1 MKLSNIL
8 KVFKRDIKA
17 IIKNPIALLIIGGI
31 CFIPSLYAWVNIAA
45 CWNTYEN
52 TSTVPIAVVNNDK
65 GASLDDKELNIGD
78 EVIDELKNN
87 HAIGWKFVDTKQAE
101 KGLLDGSYYATIE
114 IPDDFSEDLTSIL
127 SSNPTKPEIVYKV
140 NTKENPVAG
149 KITNIAQSTLVN
161 QITSNFITTVNETV
175 FSSLNGLGYDLDK
188 NKGNIIKLKDS
199 IIAIDKNMNAIK
211 DMLNNIN
218 NNSQNL
224 NTYLQSVQSTMPS
237 ITSGLSN
244 ISQNAENTGDLI
256 NDSKK
261 ALNSSFDNMRL
272 NLSTSQASLDKVQS
286 SLDEL
291 SSMVAEKNIA
301 KINSLINA
309 ATTEVDKVDNSV
321 KAVINFLDAIN
332 QKFANEKISSLI
344 GSLKNVQNSL
354 SEEKNKLN
362 TLQNQVNESQI
373 LDKGL
378 LGSISSLT
386 KKVEGELGDSLNR
399 FDSDTRPAL
408 NTIADSLVIA
418 TKGASDLLLRANGL
432 VDQINNLLTTA
443 NQGSQLA
450 SITSDKLKNNLEE
463 FSGVISELSSKL
475 QDVSDD
481 ELGKI
486 VGILQSNPQFMGDFI
501 ANPFNIEVDPI
512 YKVANYGSGMAPI
525 YSVLALWVGSL
536 ILISLLKTESADFE
550 GSEKISLR
558 EKHFGKML
566 TFVSLGILQ
575 GFIVAFGDKFLLGVQ
590 TANAALLIIMSMFA
604 SAIFTIIVFT
614 LMSVFGNLGKALSII
629 FMVLQLAGSGGSYPI
644 QVDPLFFRIIQP
656 TFPFTYAISGYR
668 EAIAGPLVN
677 IVILDFAVLSLMG
690 LIFIILGYL
699 LKGPLNPKVRK
710 FEDMFEESG
719 IAE

>member
-1 MKLSNIL
+1 MKFSNIL

-45 CWNTYEN
+45 CWDPYEN
-52 TSTVPIAVVNNDK
+52 TSSVPIAVVNNDK
-65 GASLDDKELNIGD
+65 GASLDGKEMNIGN

-114 IPDDFSEDLTSIL
+114 IPDDFSVDLTSIL
-127 SSNPTKPEIVYKV
+127 STHPTKPEIVYKV
-140 NTKENPVAG
+140 NTKANPVAG
-149 KITNIAQSTLVN
+149 KITNIAQSTLVD

-175 FSSLNGLGYDLDK
+175 FSSLNGVGYDLDK
-188 NKGNIIKLKDS
+188 NKDKIIKLKDS
-199 IIAIDKNMNAIK
+199 IIAIDKNMSSIK
-211 DMLNNIN
+211 DMLDNIN
-218 NNSQNL
+218 SNSGNL
-224 NTYLQSVQSTMPS
+224 STYLEEVQSTMPS
-237 ITSGLSN
+237 ITNGLDD
-244 ISQNAENTGDLI
+244 ISQKAENTGTLI
-256 NDSKK
+256 SDSKA
-261 ALNSSFDNMRL
+261 ALNNSFDNMRINL
-272 NLSTSQASLDKVQS
+272 NESQAALHKVQS

-291 SSMVAEKNIA
+291 SSMNTEKDST
-301 KINSLINA
+301 KINALITKATGELSKIDNAVKAVTEFLEAINKKIPNEKITSLIN
-309 ATTEVDKVDNSV
+309 
-321 KAVINFLDAIN
+321 
-332 QKFANEKISSLI
+332 
-344 GSLKNVQNSL
+344 SLKNVVSSL
-354 SEEKNKLN
+354 DEEKENLN
-362 TLQNQVNESQI
+362 TLQNQVNNSEV
-373 LDKGL
+373 LDKGIL
-378 LGSISSLT
+378 SSISGLS
-386 KKVEGELGDSLNR
+386 KKIEGQVGEALNI
-399 FDSDTRPAL
+399 FDTETRPAL
-408 NTIADSLVIA
+408 NTIADGLVTA
-418 TKGASDLLLRANGL
+418 TQGATDLLGKANGL
-432 VDQINNLLTTA
+432 AEQINTLLGTA
-443 NQGSQLA
+443 DEGSKLA
-450 SITSDKLKNNLEE
+450 GKTAEKLKGSLEE

-481 ELGKI
+481 ELAKI
-486 VGILQSNPQFMGDFI
+486 VSILQSNPQFMGDFI
-501 ANPFNIEVDPI
+501 ANPFNIKVEPI

-550 GSEKISLR
+550 GSDKISLR

-566 TFVSLGILQ
+566 TFVSLGVFQ

-590 TANAALLIIMSMFA
+590 TANAALLIIISMFA

-614 LMSVFGNLGKALSII
+614 LMSVFGNLGKALAIV

-656 TFPFTYAISGYR
+656 AFPFTYAISGYR
-668 EAIAGPLVN
+668 EAIAGPLVS
-677 IVILDFAVLSLMG
+677 IVILDFVVLSIMG